1 MSKRY
6 ARFLTAV
13 FCLFLGGLM
22 VWQMLLPDRE
32 RSDVENRTLQQRPAL
47 TLSSV
52 LDGSYMEDVEAYV
65 QDQFPPAG
73 PVDGP
78 EGPDGAADRQTAVQ
92 QHLSL

>member
-65 QDQFPPAG
+65 QDQFPLRDQL
-73 PVDGP
+73 DGP